1 MPISTP
7 PQNYALDPTGT
18 SGTPV
23 GPDILIVDDDLNVC
37 SLGQKGNIFVRGP
50 PCFGESILF
59 SKNDI
64 VLNLQPLH
72 RIRWL

>member
-23 GPDILIVDDDLNVC
+23 GPEILIVDDDLKVC
-37 SLGQKGNIFVRGP
+37 AVGQKGNIFIRGP
-50 PCFGESILF
+50 PCFGKFDRATNTLW
-59 SKNDI
+59 
-64 VLNLQPLH
+64 LQ
-72 RIRWL
+72 